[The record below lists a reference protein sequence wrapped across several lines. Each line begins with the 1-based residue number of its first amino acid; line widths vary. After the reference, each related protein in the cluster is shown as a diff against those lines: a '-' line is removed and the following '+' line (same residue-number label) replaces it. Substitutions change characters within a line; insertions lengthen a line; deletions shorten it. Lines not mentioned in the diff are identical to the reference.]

1 MQLDVFDAGTHDRY
15 KALRPVFYNQLNGVI
30 LVHELA
36 NGRCTV
42 AVARNSAR
50 V

>member
-1 MQLDVFDAGTHDRY
+1 MQRTAARQALYLAVPYAPVGTHDRY

-36 NGRCTV
+36 NGR
-42 AVARNSAR
+42 
-50 V
+50 